1 MKSHKQHLEIQSRR
15 TLEQTQE
22 SVPSSLPH
30 RDNKKLS
37 RGKQIASTILLIFSG
52 ILLYA
57 DNFLDFGLDLN
68 QPVPNFII
76 LKNFIYALEISIAP
90 IIIIF
95 ASRMKPFTL
104 AYLVPLYAYM
114 NMIIGNIIL
123 IYGYEIFDFWWYRL
137 LIAGTVIPVYF
148 ILRRT
153 IQYYEI
159 KTLQDEIKDELLEM
173 YKKQDFDEK

>member
-1 MKSHKQHLEIQSRR
+1 MKNQPEQPQEILSQ
-15 TLEQTQE
+15 TIQTQE
-22 SVPSSLPH
+22 SDQSSFFH
-30 RDNKKLS
+30 RDNKKVS
-37 RGKQIASTILLIFSG
+37 RGKQIASTVLLIFSG

-57 DNFLDFGLDLN
+57 DNFLDFAFDLN

-123 IYGYEIFDFWWYRL
+123 VYGYQIFDFWWYRL
-137 LIAGTVIPVYF
+137 LIAGTVGPVYY
-148 ILRRT
+148 ILVRT
-153 IQYYEI
+153 IRYYEV
-159 KTLQDEIKDELLEM
+159 KERQELAKDRLLKSYQSQYDEE
-173 YKKQDFDEK
+173 